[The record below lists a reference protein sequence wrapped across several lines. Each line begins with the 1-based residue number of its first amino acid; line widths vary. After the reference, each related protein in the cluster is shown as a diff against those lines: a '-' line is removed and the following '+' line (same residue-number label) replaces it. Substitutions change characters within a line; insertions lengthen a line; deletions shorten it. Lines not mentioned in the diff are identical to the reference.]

1 MAKKIWLRIIPLI
14 TGVFFFSY
22 LDRVN
27 IGFAAVTMN
36 RALGF
41 SNAVFGAGAGAFAI
55 GYALFG
61 IPSTLILHRV
71 GARLWISCMMIG
83 WGVCS
88 ALTALV
94 TTPMQ
99 LYVVRMA
106 LGLCEAGFIP
116 GVIFYFTH
124 WFPNQYRGRALSSF
138 YSIGPL
144 GLLIGGPAS
153 SALQSLNGAWG
164 LAGWQWLF
172 VVEALPTVFLAVAIY
187 VLLVDRPS
195 SAHWLSATEK
205 QMLGDMLS
213 SEHAGILSSKTA
225 VSPWQGIRNA
235 RVWALAMVYLC
246 IGTSGIGAVFFL
258 PLMIKSM
265 GFSVRTTGLLAGL
278 PGIAAALALPLWG
291 IWRDRSGR
299 GELVVGFACCAI
311 ALGLSGAAVLMPSPW
326 ALLPISVAM
335 MGFYGSLAAFWT
347 VPSTFLVGAS
357 AAVGIGF
364 INVVGNLGNFT
375 GPALLG
381 AAADQWGKYSTG
393 LWLLAAIA
401 ATAVAILVAGADS
414 RTKRVVL

>member
-1 MAKKIWLRIIPLI
+1 
-14 TGVFFFSY
+14 
-22 LDRVN
+22 
-27 IGFAAVTMN
+27 
-36 RALGF
+36 
-41 SNAVFGAGAGAFAI
+41 
-55 GYALFG
+55 
-61 IPSTLILHRV
+61 
-71 GARLWISCMMIG
+71 
-83 WGVCS
+83 
-88 ALTALV
+88 
-94 TTPMQ
+94 
-99 LYVVRMA
+99 
-106 LGLCEAGFIP
+106 
-116 GVIFYFTH
+116 
-124 WFPNQYRGRALSSF
+124 
-138 YSIGPL
+138 
-144 GLLIGGPAS
+144 
-153 SALQSLNGAWG
+153 
-164 LAGWQWLF
+164 
-172 VVEALPTVFLAVAIY
+172 
-187 VLLVDRPS
+187 
-195 SAHWLSATEK
+195 
-205 QMLGDMLS
+205 MLGDMLS

-381 AAADQWGKYSTG
+381 AAADQGGPYSTG